1 MNNFHEHF
9 STFDNEKLFKIILD
23 PNDYQPQ
30 AIAAAQAIVKERGV
44 QEELAVLLK
53 ERDAA
58 QEVQEQQAFD
68 EIVEKAK
75 YYKSVVEIKQQG
87 FYFNIRVSDVP
98 KFESQL
104 AQHAIEFH
112 REDKH
117 IGAQLDTYPT
127 QIYYFKRED
136 TEIVDQLVKG
146 LKLVTVPYMDIKPF
160 FKLEFFVLLAV
171 IILFILLS
179 MAYGDE
185 LFPG

>member
-1 MNNFHEHF
+1 MNNFHQHF
-9 STFDNEKLFKIILD
+9 SSFDNEKLFKIILD
-23 PNDYQPQ
+23 PTDYQPQ
-30 AIAAAQAIVKERGV
+30 AIATAQAIVKERGA
-44 QEELAVLLK
+44 QEELAALLK
-53 ERDAA
+53 ARDAA
-58 QEVQEQQAFD
+58 QEVQEQLEFD
-68 EIVEKAK
+68 EIVEKAN

-98 KFESQL
+98 KFEGQL
-104 AQHAIEFH
+104 AQHGIEFH

-127 QIYYFKRED
+127 QTYYFKRED
-136 TEIVDQLVKG
+136 TETVDRLVKG
-146 LKLVTVPYMDIKPF
+146 LKLVIVPYMDIKPF
-160 FKLEFFVLLAV
+160 FKFEILVLLAV